1 MAWIVSAVTA
11 LLVLC
16 AAPATAQNYPAK
28 PIHILV
34 PYAPGGIT
42 DIAARIVG
50 AKLTEAWGQQ
60 VVVEN
65 RPGGNGFI
73 AMTAGAKAAADGYT
87 LTMATV
93 GDVAINPA
101 MFKDMPYDVQR
112 DFAPIAMVSDAPMVL
127 ATNANAPYKSVDE
140 VIAAAKAQPGRL
152 SVATPGN
159 GSVNQIVL
167 EWTALNTGTKFQHI
181 PYKGGAPAAPPLAG
195 GDIRSACWRALRPR
209 RTSSP
214 AAPRAG
220 RDHGQASKLNPEWPT
235 LQEAGVKEVDASNWT
250 ALFAPKGTPQAIV
263 DKLNAEVVKILNMPD
278 VKERFAGGGV
288 ETIPSSAAEL
298 DKRVL
303 QEARASRSSSRRQQ
317 SGRIEASAVA
327 VIARGGGRS
336 QTRERPGKQGL
347 SSMDDLA
354 LLDARFRGRD
364 GRGLTDAHPLA
375 QGFLGRPDLRR
386 DRGRLHLLARQYRL
400 GDMHR
405 MGPAMFPTLVGA
417 LLAALGAVMVLR
429 SFALDGRRSR
439 AFRGPIGDFAAGHR
453 PVRDRA
459 AMARPGRRH
468 RLARAGRRAMAA
480 RESARSR
487 RSRSRR

>member
-1 MAWIVSAVTA
+1 MARIVSAVTA

-16 AAPATAQNYPAK
+16 AAPATAQNYPGK

-73 AMTAGAKAAADGYT
+73 AMSAGAKAAPDGHT

-127 ATNANAPYKSVDE
+127 ATNAGTPYKSVDE

-181 PYKGGAPAAPPLAG
+181 PYKGGAPAAAALAG
-195 GDIRSACWRALRPR
+195 GDIPLGVLASSSAGPHVK
-209 RTSSP
+209 S
-214 AAPRAG
+214 G
-220 RDHGQASKLNPEWPT
+220 RVRVLAVTMGKRSKLNPEWPT

-263 DKLNAEVVKILNMPD
+263 DRLNAEVVKILNMPD

-298 DKRVL
+298 DKRMV
-303 QEARASRSSSRRQQ
+303 QEF
-317 SGRIEASAVA
+317 
-327 VIARGGGRS
+327 
-336 QTRERPGKQGL
+336 ERFK
-347 SSMDDLA
+347 A
-354 LLDARFRGRD
+354 LVQKANI
-364 GRGLTDAHPLA
+364 
-375 QGFLGRPDLRR
+375 RPD
-386 DRGRLHLLARQYRL
+386 
-400 GDMHR
+400 
-405 MGPAMFPTLVGA
+405 
-417 LLAALGAVMVLR
+417 
-429 SFALDGRRSR
+429 
-439 AFRGPIGDFAAGHR
+439 
-453 PVRDRA
+453 
-459 AMARPGRRH
+459 
-468 RLARAGRRAMAA
+468 
-480 RESARSR
+480 
-487 RSRSRR
+487 